1 MSKSTRILKNIVITL
16 APAVIVYLFFLLI
29 TNLFGEPGF
38 GVGDNLRVIGYNMVY
53 SGFIALA
60 VSYNLTSGRFDF
72 SVGSV
77 LILSLIVGG
86 NIAKEI
92 DVPEPFGAVLM
103 VVLVVLVGM
112 LCGLISGLFYI
123 LLRLPPMVT
132 SLGVAMIFEAI
143 GFALFD
149 SEGLRLYTRQDLL
162 IWTKPQNSF
171 ILLALVLIVLIY
183 LLNFTKFGYNCRSL
197 QTGQKNAVEVGVNEK
212 TNSVV
217 CYIIAVGLMGFAG
230 IMYISQNGIIAPQTG
245 LSSSSFMMNAF
256 LPMFIGN
263 ALAKYSDRNIGVI
276 VGAFC
281 QACLSS
287 ALVYLGAGPSM
298 QTVMNGVAVMLFLI
312 YVSNN
317 YKFALHRAWREKKE
331 KALGMTSA
339 AKQ

>member
-1 MSKSTRILKNIVITL
+1 M
-16 APAVIVYLFFLLI
+16 
-29 TNLFGEPGF
+29 
-38 GVGDNLRVIGYNMVY
+38 
-53 SGFIALA
+53 
-60 VSYNLTSGRFDF
+60 
-72 SVGSV
+72 
-77 LILSLIVGG
+77 
-86 NIAKEI
+86 
-92 DVPEPFGAVLM
+92 
-103 VVLVVLVGM
+103 
-112 LCGLISGLFYI
+112 
-123 LLRLPPMVT
+123 
-132 SLGVAMIFEAI
+132 
-143 GFALFD
+143 
-149 SEGLRLYTRQDLL
+149 
-162 IWTKPQNSF
+162 
-171 ILLALVLIVLIY
+171 
-183 LLNFTKFGYNCRSL
+183 
-197 QTGQKNAVEVGVNEK
+197 GVNEK

-217 CYIIAVGLMGFAG
+217 CYIIAGGLMGFAG